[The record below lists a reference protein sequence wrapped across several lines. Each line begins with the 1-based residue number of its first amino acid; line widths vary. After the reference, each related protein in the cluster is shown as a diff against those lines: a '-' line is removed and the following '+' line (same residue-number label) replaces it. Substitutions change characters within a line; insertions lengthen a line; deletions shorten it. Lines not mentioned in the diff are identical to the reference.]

1 MEKDFYRELPGFVC
15 DVLEQFIDKYGKE
28 IWFQDAWEDYRKHVK
43 TTSMDEVRMPA
54 YVFSK
59 YISEMEDK

>member
-15 DVLEQFIDKYGKE
+15 EVLDKFIEKYSE
-28 IWFQDAWEDYRKHVK
+28 EVWFQDAWEDYRKHVK
-43 TTSMDEVRMPA
+43 TTSRDEVRMPA

-59 YISEMEDK
+59 YVSEMEDK